1 MLIDVAIPGYRNL
14 IKKEAEKILQY
25 KKLII
30 EIRYMWNVKQKLI
43 PLIIGVT
50 GTIAKSLRQYLS
62 NIQGKHKIKELQKSA
77 TLGISHILRQ
87 VPM

>member
-30 EIRYMWNVKQKLI
+30 EIRYMWNVKQKVI

-62 NIQGKHKIKELQKSA
+62 NIQGKHEIKDLQKTA
-77 TLGISHILRQ
+77 ILGTAHKQKEVL
-87 VPM
+87 M